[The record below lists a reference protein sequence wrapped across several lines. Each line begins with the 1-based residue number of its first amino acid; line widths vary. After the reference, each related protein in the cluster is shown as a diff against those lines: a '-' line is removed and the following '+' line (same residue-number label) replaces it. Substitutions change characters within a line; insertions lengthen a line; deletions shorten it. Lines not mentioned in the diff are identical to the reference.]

1 MCVEFCCLS
10 SGDEKYEEGWVLV
23 LKGELTPKYKT
34 YSGWQRPPRF
44 FDTKAEA
51 IAVAEGIKEG
61 CATCF
66 FRPYDEAQKVQ
77 ELREFYEK
85 LDGR

>member
-10 SGDEKYEEGWVLV
+10 SGNEKYEEGWVLV
-23 LKGELTPKYKT
+23 LKGELSPAYKT
-34 YSGWQRPPRF
+34 YGDWTHPRF

-51 IAVAEGIKEG
+51 LAVAEGIREG

-66 FRPYDEAQKVQ
+66 FRPYDEAEKTR
-77 ELREFYEK
+77 ELREFYEN
-85 LDGR
+85 L